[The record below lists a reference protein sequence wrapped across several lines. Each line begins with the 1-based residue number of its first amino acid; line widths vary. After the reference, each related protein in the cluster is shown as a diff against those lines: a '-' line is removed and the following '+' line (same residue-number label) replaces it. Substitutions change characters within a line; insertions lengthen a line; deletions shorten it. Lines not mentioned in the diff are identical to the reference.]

1 MFEEEMTRV
10 IRTSGEHA
18 EALAEIERLIAGDP
32 APGTPEGDRLE
43 LLSLLVADYEA
54 KQFPTTLPDP
64 VEAIR
69 FRMEQQQ
76 LTRRQLERYI
86 GSRSKVSEVLSGK
99 RPLTLSMIRALHQ
112 GLGIPA
118 ESLLH
123 GQGRIS
129 PEGQELEWSRFPI
142 REIVSRGWVEGFAP
156 ARRYDPEQVVRRF
169 LAPLDVA
176 KVPAFYRRTSTV
188 RSARS
193 MDKYALTAWTFRI
206 VQRAR
211 GVRTGPYD
219 ATVVTPDFLRQVAQL
234 SWSTRGPLLAREFL
248 EKYGIV
254 LMVESHLPRTH
265 LDGAALLVE
274 DNRPV
279 IGLTLRHD
287 RLDNFWFTLLH
298 ELAHIALH
306 LKQVG
311 DGFYD
316 DLDAEGASE
325 QEAEADRVAGEALIP
340 SRVWE
345 TTTLRHLRSPE
356 AAEHLA
362 RQLKIH
368 RAIVAGRMRH
378 EAKNFRI
385 LNHLVGSGEVR
396 ELFRGEASDK

>member
-1 MFEEEMTRV
+1 MARV
-10 IRTSGEHA
+10 IRTAEEHA
-18 EALAEIERLIAGDP
+18 ETLAEIERLIARDP
-32 APGTPEGDRLE
+32 APGTPDGDRLE
-43 LLSLLVADYEA
+43 LLSLLVEDYEA
-54 KQFPTTLPDP
+54 KHFPVTSADP

-69 FRMEQQQ
+69 FRMEQQGI
-76 LTRRQLERYI
+76 TRRELERYI

-123 GQGRIS
+123 GQEQVPS
-129 PEGQELEWSRFPI
+129 EGHDLEWSRFPI
-142 REIVSRGWVEGFAP
+142 REIVSRGWVEGFAT

-169 LAPLDVA
+169 LAPLGIA
-176 KVPAFYRRTSTV
+176 KAPAFYRRTHTV

-193 MDKYALTAWTFRI
+193 MDKYSLTAWTLRI
-206 VQRAR
+206 VMRAR
-211 GVRTGPYD
+211 TVRTGPYD

-234 SWSTRGPLLAREFL
+234 SWSTRGPLLAQEFL
-248 EKYGIV
+248 QKYGIALV
-254 LMVESHLPRTH
+254 VESHLPRTH
-265 LDGAALLVE
+265 LDGAALLLE

-298 ELAHIALH
+298 ELAHVALH
-306 LKQVG
+306 LRQAG

-316 DLDAEGASE
+316 DLDAEGAGE
-325 QEAEADRVAGEALIP
+325 QEAEADHVAGEALLP
-340 SRVWE
+340 GRVWE
-345 TTTLRHLRSPE
+345 TTALRHLRSPE
-356 AAEHLA
+356 AVEHLA
-362 RQLKIH
+362 RELKIH

-396 ELFRGEASDK
+396 EVFRSQEAVSK